1 MRKRIFGLLTAL
13 ALCLALLPGTALAAD
28 GVVTISGRFGG
39 LYVDLE
45 PGKFYVRDDNWGV
58 KGQAVP
64 PESGNYLT
72 YADGVLTVS
81 EKVVDI
87 PGSMSLGGDL
97 KIRGGVLS
105 LRAFTETALSLNGHT
120 LTMDHTLFVSSESDS
135 VAVSGGGGTIR
146 FPSNSSSSLEIRNSG
161 GLAVQN
167 LTIQNAA
174 EAQIDGYSDSGG
186 VVENLTVKN
195 SEVRISQFNSDN
207 STIVEAGQITTED
220 GGKFWAFGGRAPAND
235 PYFLDKVS
243 VPTFWSTENNGNF
256 GNMYYEPP
264 AAAGGAA
271 TLTLKNAAYQK
282 QLDVQKNP
290 VQVVLE
296 GTNELANFSADKVTL
311 TGDGS
316 FTGKISTLEGGF
328 TNHATGEVNAV
339 VAVGSRG
346 PFTVYG
352 ERAISDFGVPNVIG
366 NEIVPLTVTSGA
378 TLTVEEGKEL
388 VIQDSQG
395 LKNQGT
401 VVNNGTIQF
410 APGSSGTASFGK
422 IVNDGVFSISLAAGA
437 DTTALPALIRSLGLT
452 GGGKV
457 KAVDPSGNPVASYT
471 NAGALMLD
479 SAGNLD
485 LSAAVAVDD
494 PSKGYKWEP
503 VTDDDG
509 NITSGTLT
517 LAEGFNA
524 ETVTLPDATV
534 EIVTQGE
541 SVIERLTIGGVTNKT
556 DLTLSGAGPLKLQQ
570 HVEISGNRS
579 SVTVA
584 AGARVEVTGGLTVS
598 DSGVRDGTV
607 TVNGTLTARAERGA
621 AVVTGKVSVGPSG
634 KLEVYGDT
642 GVQLGGMSTDGG
654 GKDFAGA
661 FTVQPGGRFEGDCAT
676 NIVFV
681 QESAATP
688 FDESLRAEDIISIPS
703 GYLPQGLAP
712 EFSGGRK
719 SLSIPGNGPFNISSD
734 NLPLPPTPGPAPDPD
749 PKPEPTPDPEPS
761 EPSSGGGG
769 SSGGSSYRGGGGS
782 NRPTASITVEPSDH
796 GEVLSDRSSAAYG
809 APVTLTVWPDRGYEL
824 EELTVTDRQGCRM
837 KLSELGG
844 GKYAF
849 TMPGGPVTV
858 RGTFAAVEEENCP
871 SRAFSDLDA
880 SAWYHE
886 ATDFVLE
893 RGLMNGYGDG
903 TFRPDGTLSRAML
916 AQILYNQAGR
926 PAVAGGSAFPDVAA
940 GAGYAP
946 AIAWAAERGVVG
958 GYGDGTFRPG
968 GQITREQLAVML
980 WRYAGSPAPSGGSL
994 HFPDAGQAG
1003 DYAREALA
1011 WAAESGV
1018 MSGYADGRLAP
1029 KGPVTRAQAA
1039 QMLRNF
1045 ASHG

>member
-13 ALCLALLPGTALAAD
+13 ALCLALLPGTALAED
-28 GVVTISGRFGG
+28 SVVTITDRFGAGKVVLQSGRF
-39 LYVDLE
+39 YVPNNSLGVAE
-45 PGKFYVRDDNWGV
+45 RDT
-58 KGQAVP
+58 A
-64 PESGNYLT
+64 PEDGYYLT

-81 EKVVDI
+81 EGGINI

-97 KIRGGVLS
+97 KIRGGGLS
-105 LRAFTETALSLNGHT
+105 LTAFTETALSLNGHT
-120 LTMDHTLFVSSESDS
+120 LTMDHALFVSSESDR
-135 VAVSGGGGTIR
+135 VAVSGDGGTIR

-161 GLAVQN
+161 GLAAQE
-167 LTIQNAA
+167 LTIENAA

-186 VVENLTVKN
+186 VVEKLTVKN
-195 SEVRISQFNSDN
+195 SEVLISQFNSGN
-207 STIVEAGQITTED
+207 PTIVEADQIKAED
-220 GGKFWAFGGRAPAND
+220 GGKFWAVGGSAPTND

-243 VPTFWSTENNGNF
+243 LPTYWTAGVGGE
-256 GNMYYEPP
+256 MYYEPP
-264 AAAGGAA
+264 AAAGDTA
-271 TLTLKNAAYQK
+271 TLTLKSATYQE
-282 QLDVQKNP
+282 QLDVQNNP

-296 GTNELANFSADKVTL
+296 GTNELANFSAASITL

-352 ERAISDFGVPNVIG
+352 ERTTSDFGVPNVIG
-366 NEIVPLTVTSGA
+366 NEIIPLTVTSGA

-457 KAVDPSGNPVASYT
+457 EAVDLSGNPVASYT

-479 SAGNLD
+479 SAGDLD
-485 LSAAVAVDD
+485 LSSADAVDD

-517 LAEGFNA
+517 LSEGFNA
-524 ETVTLPDATV
+524 ESVSLPDATV

-541 SVIERLTIGGVTNKT
+541 SVIEQLTISTGGVTNKT

-607 TVNGTLTARAERGA
+607 TVNGTLTARAESGA

-654 GKDFAGA
+654 KDFAGA
-661 FTVQPGGRFEGDCAT
+661 FTVQPGGRFEGDCADS
-676 NIVFV
+676 IVFV

-688 FDESLRAEDIISIPS
+688 FEESLRAEDIISIPS

-712 EFSGGRK
+712 EFSGDRK

-734 NLPLPPTPGPAPDPD
+734 NAPRPPQPGPAPDPD

-782 NRPTASITVEPSDH
+782 NRPTASITVESSDH
-796 GEVLSDRSSAAYG
+796 GEVLSDRSSAVYG
-809 APVTLTVWPDRGYEL
+809 APVTLTVLPDRGYEL
-824 EELTVTDRQGCRM
+824 EELTVTDRQGYRM

-858 RGTFAAVEEENCP
+858 RGTFIAVEEKGNCP

-903 TFRPDGTLSRAML
+903 TFRPDGVLTRAQV

-926 PAVAGGSAFPDVAA
+926 PAAAGGGFADVAP
-940 GAGYAP
+940 GAWCAP
-946 AIAWAAERGVVG
+946 AIAWAAERGIVS
-958 GYGDGTFRPG
+958 GYAGGTFRPN

-980 WRYAGSPAPSGGSL
+980 WRYAGSPAPSGGSQS
-994 HFPDAGQAG
+994 FPDAGQAG

-1039 QMLRNF
+1039 QMLKNF

>member
-1 MRKRIFGLLTAL
+1 MKKRICGLLTAL

-28 GVVTISGRFGG
+28 GVVTISDSNGMKS
-39 LYVDLE
+39 VVLE
-45 PGKFYVRDDNWGV
+45 PGKFYVPDNSWGV
-58 KGQAVP
+58 KEQADL
-64 PESGNYLT
+64 PESGEYLT

-81 EKVVDI
+81 EGGI
-87 PGSMSLGGDL
+87 FIHGSMSLRGDL
-97 KIRGGVLS
+97 KIRGGVLF
-105 LRAFTETALSLNGHT
+105 LTARTGTALSLTGHT
-120 LTMDHTLFVSSESDS
+120 LTVDGYLDVSNDLDD

-146 FPSNSSSSLEIRNSG
+146 SSSNSTSVLKIRSSN
-161 GLAVQN
+161 GLAAQD
-167 LTIQNAA
+167 LTIENAA
-174 EAQIDGYSDSGG
+174 GVRIDGYTASGG
-186 VVENLTVKN
+186 VVQKLTVKN
-195 SEVRISQFNSDN
+195 SEVLISQFNSGN
-207 STIVEAGQITTED
+207 STIVEANQITTED
-220 GGKFWAFGGRAPAND
+220 GGKFWAVGGSAPTND
-235 PYFLDKVS
+235 PYFLNRVS
-243 VPTFWSTENNGNF
+243 VPTVWTAGTGGE
-256 GNMYYEPP
+256 MYYEPP

-282 QLDVQKNP
+282 QLDVHNNP

-328 TNHATGEVNAV
+328 TNHATGEVNV
-339 VAVGSRG
+339 VVENPPRTY
-346 PFTVYG
+346 TVYG
-352 ERAISDFGVPNVIG
+352 KRSTSDIRESGVACG
-366 NEIVPLTVTSGA
+366 GQTPLTVTSGA
-378 TLTVEEGKEL
+378 TLTVEEGEEL
-388 VIQDSQG
+388 TIFDSQG

-401 VVNNGTIQF
+401 VVNDGTILF
-410 APGSSGTASFGK
+410 APDSSGTASFGK
-422 IVNDGVFSISLAAGA
+422 ILNNGVFNIILGENDSTEG
-437 DTTALPALIRSLGLT
+437 LPALIKSLGLT
-452 GGGKV
+452 GDGHVEVFLGGNKG
-457 KAVDPSGNPVASYT
+457 PSYT
-471 NAGALMLD
+471 NGGKPLLEAAGALTLD
-479 SAGNLD
+479 GTAKNE
-485 LSAAVAVDD
+485 

-503 VTDDDG
+503 TTDTDG
-509 NITSGTLT
+509 NITGGKLT

-524 ETVTLPDATV
+524 TSVTLPQADV

-541 SVIERLTIGGVTNKT
+541 STIGELGVAAGTSVT
-556 DLTLSGAGPLKLQQ
+556 RDLIFSGPGPLKIQQ
-570 HVEISGNRS
+570 HVEIGGNKS
-579 SVTVA
+579 SLTVA
-584 AGARVEVTGGLTVS
+584 AGARVEVTGGVTVS
-598 DSGVRDGTV
+598 DSGVVDGTV
-607 TVNGTLTARAERGA
+607 TVNGTLVSRNNGGA
-621 AVVTGKVSVGPSG
+621 ALVTGKVSVGPSG
-634 KLEVYGDT
+634 KLEVYGAT
-642 GVQLGGMSTDGG
+642 GMQLGGMSTDSG
-654 GKDFAGA
+654 GKDFAEA
-661 FTVQPGGRFEGDCAT
+661 FTVQPGGRFEGDCTAS
-676 NIVFV
+676 IVFV

-688 FDESLRAEDIISIPS
+688 FEESLRAEDIISIPS

-712 EFSGGRK
+712 EFSGDRK

-749 PKPEPTPDPEPS
+749 PKPEPEPTPDPEPS
-761 EPSSGGGG
+761 ESGG

-782 NRPTASITVEPSDH
+782 NRPTASITVESSDH

-809 APVTLTVWPDRGYEL
+809 APVTLTVLPDRGYEL
-824 EELTVTDRQGCRM
+824 EELTVTDRQGYRM

-858 RGTFAAVEEENCP
+858 RGTFAAVEEGNCP

-886 ATDFVLE
+886 ATDLVLE

-903 TFRPDGTLSRAML
+903 TFRPDGVLTRAQV

-926 PAVAGGSAFPDVAA
+926 PAAAGGGFADVAP
-940 GAGYAP
+940 GAWCAP
-946 AIAWAAERGVVG
+946 AIAWAAERGIVS
-958 GYGDGTFRPG
+958 GYAGGTFRPN

-994 HFPDAGQAG
+994 SFPDAGQAG
-1003 DYAREALA
+1003 DFAREALA

-1039 QMLRNF
+1039 QLLKNF